1 MVCEE
6 FCDDWF
12 EVCGLVILKGV
23 VIKDLYNNG
32 KVFCKGCFFE
42 VDMYVNQRCY
52 NFDFKLDKMSI
63 GSSVIVGIEL
73 FCGFLCLVWIL
84 NRICY

>member
-42 VDMYVNQRCY
+42 VDMYVN
-52 NFDFKLDKMSI
+52 
-63 GSSVIVGIEL
+63 
-73 FCGFLCLVWIL
+73 
-84 NRICY
+84 